1 MVMTATK
8 KCPFSIGDC
17 VVYLPSRHGHGQ
29 CVMFSESGQLIPGE
43 KYLIEDIAKEIY
55 VVVNGYKHPSGGI
68 HWSEF
73 NACN

>member
-1 MVMTATK
+1 MQATE
-8 KCPFSIGDC
+8 KCPFSIGDW
-17 VVYLPSRHGHGQ
+17 VLYMPSAHGHSQ
-29 CVMFSESGQLIPGE
+29 SVMFSESGQLIPGE

-73 NACN
+73 QAVN